1 MVSGDM
7 TSDEMTFGRL
17 DRKPFWRAL
26 ISFKPSKFTVQNRL
40 SVLVYPTFYKHDTNI
55 NSALI

>member
-1 MVSGDM
+1 M

-55 NSALI
+55 NSAFI